1 MEDRMGSQSEPN
13 CSLLMGTIVYL
24 LVLVTMDTEE
34 AEELGFHADANKLWK
49 VGAYVRLLK

>member
-1 MEDRMGSQSEPN
+1 MGSQSEPN

-24 LVLVTMDTEE
+24 PVLVTMDTEE
-34 AEELGFHADANKLWK
+34 AEELGFHADANELWK